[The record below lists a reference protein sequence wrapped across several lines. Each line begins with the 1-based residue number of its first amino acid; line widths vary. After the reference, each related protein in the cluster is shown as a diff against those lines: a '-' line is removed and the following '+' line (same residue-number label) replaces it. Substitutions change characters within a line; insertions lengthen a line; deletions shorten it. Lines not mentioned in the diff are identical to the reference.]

1 MAFSNHSNRHT
12 GPTLSMPDI
21 VLWLFV
27 LILGTSFGGALY
39 EARVMVPLWT
49 RTVTG
54 AFQWAA
60 DLSRRADAGRRFW
73 AFVTTGPLTL
83 LAVASMLL
91 AGQAA
96 SGQREWWMTA
106 ASVIIVERIATFAYF
121 IPAILRLQR
130 APPGDRAVNS
140 AASRWIALNYFRIT
154 FLFIGWVAAL
164 RALTL

>member
-1 MAFSNHSNRHT
+1 MS
-12 GPTLSMPDI
+12 LPDI

-27 LILGTSFGGALY
+27 ITLGTSFGAAVY
-39 EARVMVPLWT
+39 EARVVLPLWT

-60 DLSRRADAGRRFW
+60 DLSRRTDAGRRFW
-73 AFVTTGPLTL
+73 VFVTTGPLTA

-96 SGQREWWMTA
+96 SGRREWWMTA
-106 ASVIIVERIATFAYF
+106 AAVILVERIATFAYF

-130 APPGDRAVNS
+130 APPGDPSVNP
-140 AASRWIALNYFRIT
+140 AIARWISLNYFRMT